1 MIYLEFQNT
10 GTMLDTTTFFRL
22 IGLKLADMDKI
33 QFHIELI
40 RYGTCCPMKK
50 KTTTTKKT
58 TAKLD
63 STKLKFSSGFL

>member
-1 MIYLEFQNT
+1 MIWLEFQNT
-10 GTMLDTTTFFRL
+10 ATMLDTTTFFRL

-40 RYGTCCPMKK
+40 RYGTCCPMK
-50 KTTTTKKT
+50 TTTTTTKT

-63 STKLKFSSGFL
+63 STKLKFSSGFV